1 MTKRHR
7 YVEFIS
13 IAIVALGL
21 SACMDGG
28 SDDSNSSLNITFT
41 NPANATEIATPD
53 FVVNLVGTVESATEV
68 QFVKWNNDRGGAGIA
83 NGKESWATG
92 NIVLQLGTNNITI
105 TATDVDGLA
114 SSKGITVE
122 RENNAPG
129 SGTGPAVPTISGKPS
144 ATAAV
149 GITYKFTPTAR
160 DADGDSLTFSI
171 VKKPGW
177 ATFDSTT
184 GVLRGTPK
192 SSHVGTYNGIVIS
205 VSDGNTSVSL
215 PAFSIKVDAAALGS
229 ATLTWVAPTERVD
242 NTPLTDLAGFK
253 IHYGQTSGNYSNQI
267 TINNPGI
274 STYVVQNL
282 PSGIWYFAVTAH
294 DSAGQTSDFSNQG
307 NTTIAQ

>member
-1 MTKRHR
+1 MTKRNG
-7 YVEFIS
+7 YKEFFS
-13 IAIVALGL
+13 VAIVALGL

-41 NPANATEIATPD
+41 NPADATEIATPD

-68 QFVKWNNDRGGAGIA
+68 QLVKWNNDRGGAGIA
-83 NGKESWATG
+83 NGKENWATG

-105 TATDVDGLA
+105 TATDVDGLT

-122 RENNAPG
+122 RENNSPG

-144 ATAAV
+144 GTAAV
-149 GITYKFTPTAR
+149 GVTYRFAPTAR

-171 VKKPGW
+171 AKKPAW
-177 ATFDSTT
+177 ATFDSST

-192 SSHVGTYNGIVIS
+192 TSHVGAYSGIVIS
-205 VSDGNTSVSL
+205 VSDGNSSASL
-215 PAFSIKVDAAALGS
+215 PAFSIRVEAAALGS
-229 ATLTWVAPTERVD
+229 ATLSWIAPTQRVD

-253 IHYGQTSGNYSNQI
+253 IHYGVSSGTYNDQI

-274 STYVVQNL
+274 STYVVNNL
-282 PSGIWYFAVTAH
+282 PAGTWYFAITAH
-294 DSAGQTSDFSNQG
+294 DSTGQSSGFSNQA
-307 NTTIAQ
+307 NKTITQ